1 MNPKHCVSLELAK
14 QMKEAGWKK
23 ETEFWWTDCNDKF
36 EVVDKYYDLCSYVH
50 DCLANGSPC
59 NGQPIYKFADIKDMD
74 FDIYPAPLATEILEE
89 LPFGLE
95 GENGNDILK
104 IERYK
109 NGYSVC
115 YFDDGQDKYTGKTH
129 LLKMSDTLPNALA
142 KMWLYLKKG
151 GIER

>member
-1 MNPKHCVSLELAK
+1 MNPKHCVSLEIAK
-14 QMKEAGWKK
+14 QLKEAGYNQRG
-23 ETEFWWTDCNDKF
+23 ECWWFISPMSDPIIVSANPLLGHS
-36 EVVDKYYDLCSYVH
+36 EEAYV
-50 DCLANGSPC
+50 
-59 NGQPIYKFADIKDMD
+59 
-74 FDIYPAPLATEILEE
+74 APLATEILEE

-142 KMWLYLKKG
+142 KLWLYLKKG